1 MTWLRHWLREPELRI
16 ALRTSGGRG
25 EYELAGH
32 QGAVRVDDL
41 LEHNLVFELT
51 PEIKIDGHAAAH
63 RVQGKPRI
71 RLEDPSSYSHAYSFL
86 AASLLLP
93 QPKRAL
99 KETATESDFIRDGQ
113 YAISDIDVDVAGLAD
128 AAVDLRPTTLWLRNA
143 SNLAR
148 SVDVPFR
155 MALVQSIWDTARDQD
170 SAIAVLVRAH
180 ETAVLEGGHREIKAA
195 ATGIQEAFEETGDV
209 LGELTARLGM
219 EDGDTAIST
228 ATEKVSAEG
237 IEDEVDPADAAR
249 RAVAQWRKGVIRSAQ
264 GRAFS
269 QRVRVAYGNRCALS
283 GDTLPKLGHTASAG
297 VDGAHI
303 LPWAR
308 YELNTVSNG
317 ICLNKLC
324 HWAFDAGVIR
334 IDFDSS
340 IDGYRVSIPERVRD
354 EAPNRGMS
362 LDYFASL
369 EGSIPTERLPADP
382 SQRPSANYLERLNA
396 ELYG

>member
-1 MTWLRHWLREPELRI
+1 MRI

-25 EYELAGH
+25 EYELAGR
-32 QGAVRVDDL
+32 QGAIRVDDL

-51 PEIKIDGHAAAH
+51 PEIRIDGHGAAQ

-71 RLEDPSSYSHAYSFL
+71 RLEDPRSYSHAYNFL

-99 KETATESDFIRDGQ
+99 KETATGPDFIRDGQ
-113 YAISDIDVDVAGLAD
+113 YAVTDIDVDVAG
-128 AAVDLRPTTLWLRNA
+128 VGGTEVGLRPTTLWLRNA

-155 MALVQSIWDTARDQD
+155 MAHVQALWGAARDND
-170 SAIAVLVRAH
+170 SPIAAFVRAH
-180 ETAVLEGGHREIKAA
+180 EMAVLGGDHLEIQAA
-195 ATGIQEAFEETGDV
+195 AAAIRAALGSTSDV
-209 LGELTARLGM
+209 LDELTARLGM
-219 EDGDTAIST
+219 DGDDTAISST
-228 ATEKVSAEG
+228 TEEVSIERV
-237 IEDEVDPADAAR
+237 EDEADPEDAAR

-269 QRVRVAYGNRCALS
+269 QRVRAAYGDRCALS
-283 GDTLPKLGHTASAG
+283 GDTLPKLAYTASAG

-334 IDFDSS
+334 IDFDAPA
-340 IDGYRVSIPERVRD
+340 DKYRVSIPDRVRD
-354 EAPNRGMS
+354 EGPGLGMS

-369 EGSIPTERLPADP
+369 EGSIPADRLPANP
-382 SQRPSANYLERLNA
+382 TQRPSPKYLERLNA
-396 ELYG
+396 EVHG